1 MFIPKEIIITMINI
15 ILGHTSEGRAYV
27 NYWTFWGYD
36 ITDVYADVEK
46 RIMTML
52 ENIEHHNAVSNDRSY
67 EEQYQQLEKY
77 LKELLAEGTKPLVMV
92 EHRDGKYNTGDRP
105 FTGDCVFNQRDY

>member
-1 MFIPKEIIITMINI
+1 MINI

-27 NYWTFWGYD
+27 NYWAFWGYD

-46 RIMTML
+46 TIVNML
-52 ENIEHHNAVSNDRSY
+52 ENIECHSQVGNEQSY
-67 EEQYQQLEKY
+67 EKQYQQLEKY
-77 LKELLAEGTKPLVMV
+77 IKEILSEGTKPLVMT

>member
-1 MFIPKEIIITMINI
+1 MFIQKEIIITMINI
-15 ILGHTSEGRAYV
+15 ILSNTTEGRAYLA
-27 NYWTFWGYD
+27 YWTFFGYD
-36 ITDVYADVEK
+36 ELDMRADVEN
-46 RIMTML
+46 RIMNML
-52 ENIEHHNAVSNDRSY
+52 ENIEHHDAVGNDRSY

-77 LKELLAEGTKPLVMV
+77 LKEILSEGTKPLVMT

>member
-27 NYWTFWGYD
+27 SHWTFWGYD

-46 RIMTML
+46 TIVNML
-52 ENIEHHNAVSNDRSY
+52 ENIEHHSQVGNEQSY
-67 EEQYQQLEKY
+67 EKQYQQLEKVI
-77 LKELLAEGTKPLVMV
+77 KDLLAEGANYTTQLV
-92 EHRDGKYNTGDRP
+92 
-105 FTGDCVFNQRDY
+105 